1 MYGGA
6 ILYFI
11 GAPLLLGS
19 WYALA
24 IGILM
29 IGILALRA
37 VWEEQM
43 LIAELPGY
51 ADYAQRALPDGAGS
65 VVTGDK
71 ALILTK
77 IRIAF

>member
-51 ADYAQRALPDGAGS
+51 ADYAKRVRYRMVPG
-65 VVTGDK
+65 VW
-71 ALILTK
+71 
-77 IRIAF
+77 

>member
-6 ILYFI
+6 VLYFI

-19 WYALA
+19 WYALVV
-24 IGILM
+24 GLIL

-37 VWEEQM
+37 VWEEQT

-51 ADYAQRALPDGAGS
+51 ADYAQRVRYRMVPG
-65 VVTGDK
+65 VW
-71 ALILTK
+71 
-77 IRIAF
+77 